1 MMNSVRKRLFLSG
14 IFFLIAFLVVVPG
27 TMANNTP
34 SLKGIRR
41 ENNIRFLV
49 RDKTGRVRDIVF
61 SRSRDFKGSPGDAAF
76 AFIKA
81 YGNDLEFPAGHFET
95 VRKVTDGDE
104 TIVWLQQYHDKL
116 PVFYGRAYFVMQG
129 SQVEIFRDSVERT
142 FHEDKRPVL
151 SPLMIPNLCF
161 EAIPGTDKVE
171 DGPALGYFKG
181 MPAYRAVISGK
192 DQCWEA
198 FLDAGTGKLMFKR
211 NMIHE
216 SHEGV
221 GMVFHPNPI
230 STTGDITLE
239 DNDDADSDVLNN
251 ERMQVTLHLLDDA
264 SGKLK
269 NQYVDLTAP
278 GMDSRAVPGYTP
290 GMAQS
295 DTGEFNYTRNDFRF
309 EEVNAYY
316 WITELSIYI
325 ADTLGFPERVNYPVP
340 VNVHYMSDDNSYY
353 METDRGLHY
362 GDGGVDDAEDVEI
375 VLHEFGHAIQHNAIP
390 GLGQNNSWEAGSQD
404 EGTSDYI
411 AATFSGDTRYPD
423 TLGEWDAK
431 CYDPNP
437 DHDPPRLRPIVT
449 DRHYPENMGDPYP
462 LTGHANIHWDGVIW
476 SSTLWQI
483 RNHIGTEKM
492 DSILMKALPTM
503 TPDTSYS
510 SSAVRLLN
518 AEISLYGG
526 QYKETLR
533 YFLTR
538 RGILVDNYIV
548 NPQMDSEPFH
558 LYFPLVRED
567 EDFTSHIGIINPTV
581 DEVSYTIRIIG
592 DNGCLVYSD
601 ENGTIP
607 GNGRIWLNPLKA
619 KVQAPCWVML
629 SSSAQLAGYTSL
641 VSRNLDR
648 SSFLPAVSNLSEQL
662 VVPHIAPESDYWDTE
677 TALVNVSDQIPVVN
691 YLSPGEDAVALNS
704 LNMKFGET
712 SFDWLTDVYGGSY
725 PETFS
730 GWGTISSDIPVL
742 AGVETFCKKG
752 EDIQQ
757 LAGFNLKDISKT
769 GTVLYFP
776 HVDVQGGY
784 WWTGIA
790 LENVS
795 ENDTELTLT
804 PYDENGTAL
813 EAVTFPLSANSKVV
827 DIVQNFWVTN
837 GKAYP
842 TATAWVKAEADNGGE
857 LIGFELFGT
866 LEGKGDRLLAG
877 VPGASDPV
885 TGLVFPHVSDDPG
898 YWTGIAVLNTGAT
911 PCTLTVE
918 ALDNSGTV
926 LQTENPVDL
935 LQPNEKWVLL
945 AKDIFTGG
953 VPVGT
958 TQIRVHGDEPMVG
971 FELWGNL
978 VPQQDY
984 ISGISAMPI
993 VSGD

>member
-1 MMNSVRKRLFLSG
+1 MNLIRKYAVLSLVMFFVCGIGGSSVQTVIAG
-14 IFFLIAFLVVVPG
+14 I
-27 TMANNTP
+27 P
-34 SLKGIRR
+34 SLNRLKQ
-41 ENNIRFLV
+41 ENRVRFLV
-49 RDKTGRVRDIVF
+49 ADKTGRVRDIIF
-61 SRSRDFKGSPGDAAF
+61 SQSRGYKGNPEQVAH
-76 AFIKA
+76 AFINE
-81 YGNDLEFPAGHFET
+81 YGNDLGFPADQF
-95 VRKVTDGDE
+95 VLLRKAVSGDE
-104 TIVWLQQYHDKL
+104 TIVWLQQMHLNL
-116 PVFYGRAYFVMQG
+116 PVFYGRAYFVVK
-129 SQVEIFRDSVERT
+129 SNHVEIFRDSVERT
-142 FHEDKRPVL
+142 FDEEKLPIL
-151 SPLMIPNLCF
+151 SPLMLPHLYF
-161 EAIPGTDKVE
+161 SAIPGTNQIKE
-171 DGPALGYFKG
+171 GPVLGYFRG
-181 MPAYRAVISGK
+181 MSAYRAVVIGK

-198 FLDAGTGKLMFKR
+198 FLDAGNGKLMFKR
-211 NMIHE
+211 NMIHD

-230 STTGDITLE
+230 STTGDITLT
-239 DNDDADSDVLNN
+239 DNNDADSDVLNN
-251 ERMQVTLHLLDDA
+251 ERVQVTLHLLDDA

-278 GMDSRAVPGYTP
+278 GMGSRAVPGYTP

-295 DTGEFNYTRNDFRF
+295 DTGEFNFTRNDFRF

-316 WITELSIYI
+316 WITELSRYI
-325 ADTLGFPERVNYPVP
+325 AETLGFPERVNYSVP

-362 GDGGVDDAEDVEI
+362 GDGGVDDAEDSEI

-390 GLGQNNSWEAGSQD
+390 GLGQTWDAGSQD

-411 AATFSGDTRYPD
+411 SATFSGDTRYSD
-423 TLGEWDAK
+423 TLGEWDAI

-449 DRHYPENMGDPYP
+449 NRHYPENMREPYP
-462 LTGHANIHWDGVIW
+462 LTGKENIHWDGVIW
-476 SSTLWQI
+476 SSTLWQV
-483 RNHIGTEKM
+483 RNHIGANHM

-503 TPDTSYS
+503 APDTYYP

-526 QYKETLR
+526 QYRETLH
-533 YFLTR
+533 YFFTR
-538 RGILVDNYIV
+538 RGILVDNYIL
-548 NPQMDSEPFH
+548 NPQTDSEPFH

-567 EDFTSHIGIINPTV
+567 EDFTSHIGIINPTADDV
-581 DEVSYTIRIIG
+581 LYSIQVIG
-592 DNGCLVYSD
+592 DNGCLVYSA

-641 VSRNLDR
+641 VSRDLDR

-691 YLSPGEDAVALNS
+691 YLSPGEEVIALNS

-712 SFDWLTDVYGGSY
+712 SFDWLTDVYGGAY

-730 GWGTISSDIPVL
+730 GWGIISSDIPVL
-742 AGVETFCKKG
+742 SGVETFRKKG

-757 LAGFNLKDISKT
+757 LAGFVLKDSSNT
-769 GTVLYFP
+769 GPVLYFP
-776 HVDVQGGY
+776 HVDVQGVY

-827 DIVQNFWVTN
+827 DIVQNFWATN
-837 GKAYP
+837 GKTYP
-842 TATAWVKAEADNGGE
+842 TATAWVKAEAGNGGE
-857 LIGFELFGT
+857 LVGFELFGT

-877 VPGASDPV
+877 VPGASEPV
-885 TGLVFPHVSDDPG
+885 TGLIFPHVSNDPD
-898 YWTGIAVLNTGAT
+898 YWTGIAVLNTGST
-911 PCTLTVE
+911 SCTLTVE

-953 VPVGT
+953 LPVGT

-978 VPQQDY
+978 MPQQDY
-984 ISGISAMPI
+984 ISGISAIPI
-993 VSGD
+993 VFAE